1 MILSL
6 GALRRS
12 NTHFA
17 RCGSYRTGEVP
28 LGDSISEADKQRQ
41 TTNRA
46 YQCKLVVYTKC
57 DDGPGRRLHF
67 ALDRRSASP
76 IQPQITNYLILD
88 PRECIYA
95 SLQCIFAD
103 AHGTY

>member
-1 MILSL
+1 VLWVK
-6 GALRRS
+6 S

-46 YQCKLVVYTKC
+46 YQFKLVVYTNS
-57 DDGPGRRLHF
+57 DDGPRRRLHF
-67 ALDRRSASP
+67 ALLGKVRLQSNRR
-76 IQPQITNYLILD
+76 
-88 PRECIYA
+88 
-95 SLQCIFAD
+95 
-103 AHGTY
+103 